1 MLRALDLCCCAGGA
15 TRGLQQAGYH
25 VTGVDIKP
33 QPHYIGDRFIQTSAL
48 DVDFDGYDLIWA
60 SPPCQLWSELTPAD
74 RRSYHIDLIGPIR
87 ARLQQQPA
95 PWIIENVYGA
105 LAQLRSPTMLC
116 GTMFGLNIWRHR
128 WFEFGN
134 CDPFFLLPPCNHD
147 GHPIIISGQGS
158 RIIDGKRMGRIPTA
172 VKRRAIGIDWMN
184 REELSEAI
192 PPAYSKFLAE
202 QIQQAQLH
210 QRNAA

>member
-1 MLRALDLCCCAGGA
+1 MKALDLFCCAGGA
-15 TRGLQQAGYH
+15 TRGLQQSGYH
-25 VTGVDIKP
+25 VTGVDIRWQKN
-33 QPHYIGDRFIQTSAL
+33 YIGDRFLLADAM
-48 DVDFDGYDLIWA
+48 DVDLSGYDLIWA

-74 RRSYHIDLIGPIR
+74 RRANHVDLIGPIR
-87 ARLQQQPA
+87 ARLQRQRA

-105 LAQLRSPTMLC
+105 LAQLRSPIMLC
-116 GTMFGLNIWRHR
+116 GTMFGMNIWRHR

-147 GHPIIISGQGS
+147 GNPILISGQGS
-158 RIIDGKRMGRIPTA
+158 RMIGGKRNPRIPLPIKNA
-172 VKRRAIGIDWMN
+172 AIGIDWMN

-202 QIQQAQLH
+202 RIQELTEVPQ
-210 QRNAA
+210 